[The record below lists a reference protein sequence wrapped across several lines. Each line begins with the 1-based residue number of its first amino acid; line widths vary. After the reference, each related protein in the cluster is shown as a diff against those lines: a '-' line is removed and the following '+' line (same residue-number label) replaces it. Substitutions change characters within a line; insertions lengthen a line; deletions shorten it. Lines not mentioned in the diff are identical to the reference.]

1 MKLRLLTLLGVVS
14 AISGC
19 HTVNIDY
26 QTQPTPKQPEMEFV
40 RVHQPT
46 VDKSSVDFT
55 KFTSFNLPQGKGS
68 MTAYNAPKGMNT
80 VMDIKPF
87 FGDLEDLVYMITVQT
102 GYKYLP
108 FSGLKVTPV
117 ITTYHANNKT
127 AFEALVEINNK
138 IGTNA
143 TIKISEVAKTV
154 QIIYPISTSKFE

>member
-1 MKLRLLTLLGVVS
+1 MKLHLLSLLAVFLVT
-14 AISGC
+14 GC
-19 HTVNIDY
+19 QHTVKVDY
-26 QTQPTPKQPEMEFV
+26 QTKKQQKEPEMEFIK
-40 RVHQPT
+40 VHEST
-46 VDKSSVDFT
+46 VDKSSVNFS
-55 KFTSFNLPQGKGS
+55 KFSSFNLPQGQGS
-68 MTAYNAPKGMNT
+68 MTAYNAPNGMNT

-108 FSGLKVTPV
+108 FSGLKVAPV